1 MFFRVIAQLP
11 EEKISSKYREMWVA
25 SEAIVSFYDF
35 SEDLKEHTCIRL
47 KDGNVVITESSVL
60 NDLKKSLI
68 SSGIK
73 YVSLGGRQ

>member
-11 EEKISSKYREMWVA
+11 DERIGNKYREMWVS
-25 SEAIVSFYDF
+25 SEAIVSFYNF

-47 KDGNVVITESSVL
+47 KDGNVVITESNVL

-68 SSGIK
+68 SDGIK
-73 YVSLGGRQ
+73 SISLG